1 MVANN
6 SNTPTVSPFS
16 TERFSQPIQFLYPQ
30 TNRDNPKSDPQPAK
44 SFALPT
50 PIGQVVVNE
59 PQNSITKE
67 TIQDTIFDF
76 NIGFGITAM
85 QSNTAGT
92 AHTIFTTID
101 HGLNRVV
108 SVGIASSGVGYGN
121 GNAGYLYNARLV
133 STGAA
138 TTQGQNAT
146 ARLQVNSSG
155 NIVAVKVMDGG
166 SAYQVGES
174 FEVVGVGTTS
184 GHTVGV
190 VTVTKVYSNIGD
202 TLSLVGVLPESNN
215 EFNTLYRIT
224 GISTT
229 SAKEIQVASSSAIGA
244 ATTLGISNPNK
255 LSPSATATL
264 TGKTLDVTAFNYN
277 ATTGIGIVTT
287 AQRHGLL
294 VDNKIKLGGATSSL
308 YQGDF
313 IVKKINNQTS
323 FDINVGTGTT
333 TIRNLQLEQFVHINT
348 GFASAGGNVS
358 IENENLGGRQT
369 VEYAGITT
377 TISSAV
383 LSESA
388 TTIQIADAENTDI
401 KLGDFLM
408 LGNEIVRVKTT
419 VTSGSLTVFRG
430 VLGTRAS
437 THAINT
443 VIRKIRCRPIEFR
456 RNSIIRASGHTFEY
470 VGFGPG
476 NYSTAFPDRQDR
488 SLSSQEEILAQ
499 STRKDGGIN
508 VYTGMNDAGDFY
520 IGNKKVSSATGQEE
534 VFDAPI
540 PSVTGEDIQ
549 TGGFSIGFDVLTP
562 LEASI
567 SRSLRV
573 EGGP

>member
-202 TLSLVGVLPESNN
+202 TLSLAGVLPESNN

-244 ATTLGISNPNK
+244 ATTLGIGLNK
-255 LSPSATATL
+255 LRLSATATL

-333 TIRNLQLEQFVHINT
+333 TPATTGTIRAYQY

-470 VGFGPG
+470 VGFG
-476 NYSTAFPDRQDR
+476 SW
-488 SLSSQEEILAQ
+488 
-499 STRKDGGIN
+499 
-508 VYTGMNDAGDFY
+508 
-520 IGNKKVSSATGQEE
+520 
-534 VFDAPI
+534 
-540 PSVTGEDIQ
+540 
-549 TGGFSIGFDVLTP
+549 
-562 LEASI
+562 
-567 SRSLRV
+567 
-573 EGGP
+573 

>member
-202 TLSLVGVLPESNN
+202 TLSLAGVLPESNN

-244 ATTLGISNPNK
+244 ATTLGIN
-255 LSPSATATL
+255 L
-264 TGKTLDVTAFNYN
+264 TNLAFCYCNFN
-277 ATTGIGIVTT
+277 W
-287 AQRHGLL
+287 
-294 VDNKIKLGGATSSL
+294 
-308 YQGDF
+308 
-313 IVKKINNQTS
+313 
-323 FDINVGTGTT
+323 
-333 TIRNLQLEQFVHINT
+333 
-348 GFASAGGNVS
+348 
-358 IENENLGGRQT
+358 
-369 VEYAGITT
+369 
-377 TISSAV
+377 
-383 LSESA
+383 
-388 TTIQIADAENTDI
+388 
-401 KLGDFLM
+401 
-408 LGNEIVRVKTT
+408 
-419 VTSGSLTVFRG
+419 
-430 VLGTRAS
+430 
-437 THAINT
+437 
-443 VIRKIRCRPIEFR
+443 
-456 RNSIIRASGHTFEY
+456 
-470 VGFGPG
+470 
-476 NYSTAFPDRQDR
+476 
-488 SLSSQEEILAQ
+488 
-499 STRKDGGIN
+499 
-508 VYTGMNDAGDFY
+508 
-520 IGNKKVSSATGQEE
+520 
-534 VFDAPI
+534 
-540 PSVTGEDIQ
+540 
-549 TGGFSIGFDVLTP
+549 
-562 LEASI
+562 
-567 SRSLRV
+567 
-573 EGGP
+573 